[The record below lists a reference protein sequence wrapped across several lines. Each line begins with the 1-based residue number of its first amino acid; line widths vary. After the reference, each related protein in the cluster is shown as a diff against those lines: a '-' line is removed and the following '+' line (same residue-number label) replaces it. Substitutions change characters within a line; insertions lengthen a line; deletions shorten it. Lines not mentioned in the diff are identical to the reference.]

1 MSETLE
7 VRSQTPRDEV
17 VEIPYPSSE
26 KIGKR
31 RYNTL
36 QSCETYAYSE
46 SLKIGRF
53 LQFIDISQVAS
64 AKHRHCLIRLN
75 GRTKIGPQSLKC
87 NLQRRYLSWLTKADI
102 IIGWISILTIRPSST
117 EDGNQLS
124 CKAATS
130 QNYFCFISHQEIS
143 ISCVTNAYRDG
154 SKPYRNQDERLTGP
168 ILQNSTYPHTAESQ
182 AETHREDEK
191 YIQEKARANE

>member
-53 LQFIDISQVAS
+53 LQFTDIA
-64 AKHRHCLIRLN
+64 LF
-75 GRTKIGPQSLKC
+75 G
-87 NLQRRYLSWLTKADI
+87 
-102 IIGWISILTIRPSST
+102 
-117 EDGNQLS
+117 
-124 CKAATS
+124 
-130 QNYFCFISHQEIS
+130 
-143 ISCVTNAYRDG
+143 
-154 SKPYRNQDERLTGP
+154 
-168 ILQNSTYPHTAESQ
+168 
-182 AETHREDEK
+182 
-191 YIQEKARANE
+191 

>member
-1 MSETLE
+1 VNLRGRQNMSETLE

-17 VEIPYPSSE
+17 VRIPYPSSE

-36 QSCETYAYSE
+36 QSCETYYYSE
-46 SLKIGRF
+46 SLKISRF
-53 LQFIDISQVAS
+53 LHSIDIAQVGS

-102 IIGWISILTIRPSST
+102 IIGWISIFTFQPSST
-117 EDGNQLS
+117 EDGNQML
-124 CKAATS
+124 CKAANS
-130 QNYFCFISHQEIS
+130 QNYFCFISHY
-143 ISCVTNAYRDG
+143 A
-154 SKPYRNQDERLTGP
+154 
-168 ILQNSTYPHTAESQ
+168 A
-182 AETHREDEK
+182 
-191 YIQEKARANE
+191 